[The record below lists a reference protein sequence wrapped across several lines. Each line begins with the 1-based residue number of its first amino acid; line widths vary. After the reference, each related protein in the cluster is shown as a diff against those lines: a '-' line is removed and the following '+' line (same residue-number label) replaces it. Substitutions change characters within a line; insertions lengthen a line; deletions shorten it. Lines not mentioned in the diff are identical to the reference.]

1 MDAMSHFIP
10 VTSGLS
16 STVPADNLDELG
28 VLQLTLR
35 TVVMLLQQKSQQEA
49 CCFLFRFAVSLR
61 KVMQ

>member
-10 VTSGLS
+10 ATSGLS

-28 VLQLTLR
+28 VLQLTLW
-35 TVVMLLQQKSQQEA
+35 TVMMLLQQKSQQEA
-49 CCFLFRFAVSLR
+49 CCFFFRFAVSLR